1 MSEIDNSVS
10 GAQSTIEAPIK
21 SIRLAPLERLMV
33 RWFQGLERGQLT
45 IEFPSGHS
53 QTFGQGAV
61 TPQGLLKIHDLRL
74 VLRMLFAGDLGLAEG
89 YLKGEWETSNL
100 SALLTVGA
108 INLDDL
114 SGALQS
120 GWLSRLQGR
129 LRHAMR
135 ANTKRGSRRN
145 IAAHYDLGNAFYQ
158 PWLDSTMTYSSALF
172 VDFDESLFVA
182 QRRKYARLAEELD
195 IQPGDRVLEIGCGW
209 GGFAEYAAAEYDCA
223 VVGLTLSTEQAA
235 YARAR
240 MENAGLSERVEIR
253 LQDYRDVQGFF
264 EKIVSIEMFEA
275 VGVEHWPVYFDTLR
289 QRLKP
294 GGRAVVQ
301 TITIGDEHFATYR
314 STPDFIQHYI
324 FPGGVLPSPSA
335 FIGSATTAGMAVCN
349 RHFFGRSYAETLRRW
364 KEDFLT
370 AWPTIQELGFD
381 ERFRRMWLY
390 YLCYSEVGFDT
401 GKIDVAQFT
410 IEHRCPM

>member
-1 MSEIDNSVS
+1 M
-10 GAQSTIEAPIK
+10 A
-21 SIRLAPLERLMV
+21 
-33 RWFQGLERGQLT
+33 RWFERLERGQLT
-45 IEFPSGHS
+45 IKFPSGHR
-53 QTFGQGAV
+53 QTFGQGEEAL
-61 TPQGLLKIHDLRL
+61 QGLLEINDLRL
-74 VLRMLFAGDLGLAEG
+74 ILRMLFAGDLGLAES
-89 YLKGEWETSNL
+89 YLKGEWETPNL

-114 SGALQS
+114 SDALQS

-145 IAAHYDLGNAFYQ
+145 IAAHYDLGNAFYR

-172 VDFDESLFVA
+172 VDFEEPLSVA

-209 GGFAEYAAAEYDCA
+209 GGFVEYAAAEYGCE

-235 YARAR
+235 YASAR
-240 MENAGLSERVEIR
+240 MENSGLAGQVEIR
-253 LQDYRDVQGFF
+253 LQDYRDVRGVFD
-264 EKIVSIEMFEA
+264 KIVSIEMFEA
-275 VGVEHWPVYFDTLR
+275 VGIEHWPIYFDTLR
-289 QRLKP
+289 QSLNA
-294 GGRAVVQ
+294 GGRAAIQ
-301 TITIGDEHFATYR
+301 TITIGDEHFASYR
-314 STPDFIQHYI
+314 RTPDFIQHYI
-324 FPGGVLPSPSA
+324 FPGGVLPSPSVFA
-335 FIGSATTAGMAVCN
+335 ESATAAGMAVCN
-349 RHFFGRSYAETLRRW
+349 THFFGSSYAETLRRW
-364 KEDFLT
+364 KKDFLG
-370 AWPTIQELGFD
+370 AWPMIQKMGFD

-410 IEHRCPM
+410 IEHRCPL

>member
-1 MSEIDNSVS
+1 M
-10 GAQSTIEAPIK
+10 A
-21 SIRLAPLERLMV
+21 
-33 RWFQGLERGQLT
+33 RWFERLERGQLT
-45 IEFPSGHS
+45 IKFPSGHR
-53 QTFGQGAV
+53 QTFGQGEEAL
-61 TPQGLLKIHDLRL
+61 QGLLEINDLRL
-74 VLRMLFAGDLGLAEG
+74 ILRMLFAGDLGLAES
-89 YLKGEWETSNL
+89 YLKGEWETPNL

-114 SGALQS
+114 SDALQS

-145 IAAHYDLGNAFYQ
+145 IAAHYDLGNAFYR

-172 VDFDESLFVA
+172 VDFEESLSVA

-209 GGFAEYAAAEYDCA
+209 GGFVEYAAAEYGCE

-235 YARAR
+235 YASAR
-240 MENAGLSERVEIR
+240 MENSGLAGQVEIR
-253 LQDYRDVQGFF
+253 LQDYRDVRGVFD
-264 EKIVSIEMFEA
+264 KIVSIEMFEA
-275 VGVEHWPVYFDTLR
+275 VGIEHWPIYFDTLR
-289 QRLKP
+289 QSLNA
-294 GGRAVVQ
+294 GGRAAIQ
-301 TITIGDEHFATYR
+301 TITIGDEHFASYR
-314 STPDFIQHYI
+314 RTPDFIQHYI
-324 FPGGVLPSPSA
+324 FPGGVLPSPSVFA
-335 FIGSATTAGMAVCN
+335 ESATAAGMAVCN
-349 RHFFGRSYAETLRRW
+349 THFFGSSYAETLRRW
-364 KEDFLT
+364 KKDFLG
-370 AWPTIQELGFD
+370 AWPMIQKMGFD

-410 IEHRCPM
+410 IEHRCPL

>member
-1 MSEIDNSVS
+1 M
-10 GAQSTIEAPIK
+10 A
-21 SIRLAPLERLMV
+21 
-33 RWFQGLERGQLT
+33 RWFERLERGQLT
-45 IEFPSGHS
+45 IKFPSGHR
-53 QTFGQGAV
+53 QTFGQGEEAL
-61 TPQGLLKIHDLRL
+61 QGLLEINDLRL
-74 VLRMLFAGDLGLAEG
+74 ILRMLFAGDLGLAES
-89 YLKGEWETSNL
+89 YLKGEWETPNL

-114 SGALQS
+114 SDALQS

-145 IAAHYDLGNAFYQ
+145 IAAHYDLGNAFYR

-172 VDFDESLFVA
+172 VDFEESLSVA

-209 GGFAEYAAAEYDCA
+209 GGFVEYAAAEYGCE

-235 YARAR
+235 YASAR
-240 MENAGLSERVEIR
+240 MENSGLAGQVEIR
-253 LQDYRDVQGFF
+253 LQDYRDVRGVFD
-264 EKIVSIEMFEA
+264 KIVSIEMFEA
-275 VGVEHWPVYFDTLR
+275 VGIEHWPIYFDTLR
-289 QRLKP
+289 QSLNA
-294 GGRAVVQ
+294 GGRAAIQ
-301 TITIGDEHFATYR
+301 TITIGDEHFASYR
-314 STPDFIQHYI
+314 RTPDFIQHYI
-324 FPGGVLPSPSA
+324 FPGGVLPSPSVFA
-335 FIGSATTAGMAVCN
+335 ESATAAGMAVCN
-349 RHFFGRSYAETLRRW
+349 THFFGSSYAETLRRW
-364 KEDFLT
+364 KKDFLG
-370 AWPTIQELGFD
+370 AWPMIQEMGFD

-410 IEHRCPM
+410 IQHRCPL

>member
-1 MSEIDNSVS
+1 M
-10 GAQSTIEAPIK
+10 A
-21 SIRLAPLERLMV
+21 
-33 RWFQGLERGQLT
+33 RWFERLERGQLT
-45 IEFPSGHS
+45 IKFPSGHR
-53 QTFGQGAV
+53 QTFGQGEEAL
-61 TPQGLLKIHDLRL
+61 QGLLEIHDLRL
-74 VLRMLFAGDLGLAEG
+74 ILRMLFAGDLGLAES

-114 SGALQS
+114 SDALQS

-145 IAAHYDLGNAFYQ
+145 IAAHYDLGNAFYR

-172 VDFDESLFVA
+172 VDFEESLSVA

-209 GGFAEYAAAEYDCA
+209 GGFVEYAAAEYDCE

-235 YARAR
+235 YASAR
-240 MENAGLSERVEIR
+240 MENSGLADQVEIR
-253 LQDYRDVQGFF
+253 LQDYRDVRGVFD
-264 EKIVSIEMFEA
+264 KIVSIEMFEA
-275 VGVEHWPVYFDTLR
+275 VGVEHWPIYFDTLR
-289 QRLKP
+289 QSLNA
-294 GGRAVVQ
+294 GGRAAVQ
-301 TITIGDEHFATYR
+301 TITIGDEHFASYR
-314 STPDFIQHYI
+314 RTPDFIQHYI
-324 FPGGVLPSPSA
+324 FPGGVLPSPSVFA
-335 FIGSATTAGMAVCN
+335 ESVAAAGMAVCN
-349 RHFFGRSYAETLRRW
+349 THFFGSSYAETLRRW
-364 KEDFLT
+364 KKDFLG
-370 AWPTIQELGFD
+370 AWPMIQEMGFD

-410 IEHRCPM
+410 IEHRCPL

>member
-1 MSEIDNSVS
+1 M
-10 GAQSTIEAPIK
+10 A
-21 SIRLAPLERLMV
+21 
-33 RWFQGLERGQLT
+33 RWFERLERGQLT
-45 IEFPSGHS
+45 IKFPSGRR
-53 QTFGQGAV
+53 QTFGQGEEAL
-61 TPQGLLKIHDLRL
+61 QGLLEIHDLRL
-74 VLRMLFAGDLGLAEG
+74 ILRMLFAGDLGLAES

-114 SGALQS
+114 SDALQS

-145 IAAHYDLGNAFYQ
+145 IAAHYDLGNAFYR

-172 VDFDESLFVA
+172 VDFEESLSVA

-209 GGFAEYAAAEYDCA
+209 GGFVEYAAAEYGCE

-235 YARAR
+235 YASAR
-240 MENAGLSERVEIR
+240 MENSGLADQVEIR
-253 LQDYRDVQGFF
+253 LQDYRDVRGVFD
-264 EKIVSIEMFEA
+264 KIVSIEMFEA
-275 VGVEHWPVYFDTLR
+275 VGVKHWPIYFDTLR
-289 QRLKP
+289 QSLNA
-294 GGRAVVQ
+294 GGRAAVQ
-301 TITIGDEHFATYR
+301 TITIGDEHFASYR
-314 STPDFIQHYI
+314 RTPDFIQHYI
-324 FPGGVLPSPSA
+324 FPGGVLPSPSVFA
-335 FIGSATTAGMAVCN
+335 ESATAAGMAVCN
-349 RHFFGRSYAETLRRW
+349 THFFGSSYAETLRRW
-364 KEDFLT
+364 KKDFLR
-370 AWPTIQELGFD
+370 AWPMIQDMGFD

-410 IEHRCPM
+410 IEHRCPL

>member
-1 MSEIDNSVS
+1 M
-10 GAQSTIEAPIK
+10 A
-21 SIRLAPLERLMV
+21 
-33 RWFQGLERGQLT
+33 RWFERLERGQLT
-45 IEFPSGHS
+45 IKFPSGRR
-53 QTFGQGAV
+53 QTFGQGEEAL
-61 TPQGLLKIHDLRL
+61 QGLLEIHDLRL
-74 VLRMLFAGDLGLAEG
+74 ILRMLFAGDLGLAES
-89 YLKGEWETSNL
+89 YLKGEWETPNL

-114 SGALQS
+114 SDALQS

-145 IAAHYDLGNAFYQ
+145 IAAHYDLGNAFYR

-172 VDFDESLFVA
+172 VDFEEPLSVA

-209 GGFAEYAAAEYDCA
+209 GGFVEYAAAEYGCE

-235 YARAR
+235 YACER
-240 MENAGLSERVEIR
+240 MENSGLADQVEIR
-253 LQDYRDVQGFF
+253 LQDYRDVRGVFD
-264 EKIVSIEMFEA
+264 KIVSIEMFEA
-275 VGVEHWPVYFDTLR
+275 VGVEHWPIYFDTLR
-289 QRLKP
+289 QRLNP
-294 GGRAVVQ
+294 SGRAAVQ
-301 TITIGDEHFATYR
+301 SITIGDEHFASYR

-324 FPGGVLPSPSA
+324 FPGGVLPSPSV
-335 FIGSATTAGMAVCN
+335 FTESAMAAGMSVCN
-349 RHFFGRSYAETLRRW
+349 THFFGSSYAETLRRW
-364 KEDFLT
+364 KKDFLA
-370 AWPTIQELGFD
+370 AWPMIQEMGFD

-410 IEHRCPM
+410 IQHRCPL

>member
-1 MSEIDNSVS
+1 M
-10 GAQSTIEAPIK
+10 A
-21 SIRLAPLERLMV
+21 
-33 RWFQGLERGQLT
+33 RWFERLERGQLT
-45 IEFPSGHS
+45 IKFPSGHR
-53 QTFGQGAV
+53 QTFGQGEEAS
-61 TPQGLLKIHDLRL
+61 QGILEIHDLRL
-74 VLRMLFAGDLGLAEG
+74 ILRMLFAGDLGLAES
-89 YLKGEWETSNL
+89 YLKSEWETPNL

-114 SGALQS
+114 SDALQS

-145 IAAHYDLGNAFYQ
+145 IAAHYDLGNAFYR

-172 VDFDESLFVA
+172 VDFEESLSVA

-209 GGFAEYAAAEYDCA
+209 GGFVEYAAAEYGCE

-235 YARAR
+235 YASAR
-240 MENAGLSERVEIR
+240 IENSGLAGQVEIR
-253 LQDYRDVQGFF
+253 LQDYRDVRGVFD
-264 EKIVSIEMFEA
+264 KIVSIEMFEA
-275 VGVEHWPVYFDTLR
+275 VGVEHWPIYFDTLR
-289 QRLKP
+289 QRLNP
-294 GGRAVVQ
+294 SGRAAVQ
-301 TITIGDEHFATYR
+301 SITIGDEHFASYR

-324 FPGGVLPSPSA
+324 FPGGVLPSPSV
-335 FIGSATTAGMAVCN
+335 FTESATAAGMSVCN
-349 RHFFGRSYAETLRRW
+349 THFFGSSYAETLRRW
-364 KEDFLT
+364 KKDFLA
-370 AWPTIQELGFD
+370 AWPMIQEMGFD

-410 IEHRCPM
+410 IQHRCPL

>member
-1 MSEIDNSVS
+1 M
-10 GAQSTIEAPIK
+10 A
-21 SIRLAPLERLMV
+21 
-33 RWFQGLERGQLT
+33 RWFERLERGQLT
-45 IEFPSGHS
+45 IKFPSGHR
-53 QTFGQGAV
+53 QTFGQGEEAL
-61 TPQGLLKIHDLRL
+61 QGLLEIHDLRL
-74 VLRMLFAGDLGLAEG
+74 ILRMLFAGDLGLAES

-114 SGALQS
+114 SDALQS

-145 IAAHYDLGNAFYQ
+145 IAAHYDLGNAFYR

-172 VDFDESLFVA
+172 VDFEESLSVA

-209 GGFAEYAAAEYDCA
+209 GGFVEYAAAEYDCE

-235 YARAR
+235 YASAR
-240 MENAGLSERVEIR
+240 MENSGLADQVEIR
-253 LQDYRDVQGFF
+253 LQDYRDVRGVFD
-264 EKIVSIEMFEA
+264 KIVSIEMFEA
-275 VGVEHWPVYFDTLR
+275 VGVEHWPIYFDTLR
-289 QRLKP
+289 QSLNA
-294 GGRAVVQ
+294 GGRAAVQ
-301 TITIGDEHFATYR
+301 TITIGDEHFASYR
-314 STPDFIQHYI
+314 RTPDFIQHYI
-324 FPGGVLPSPSA
+324 FPGGVLPSPSVFA
-335 FIGSATTAGMAVCN
+335 ESVAAAGMAVCN
-349 RHFFGRSYAETLRRW
+349 THFFGPSYAETLRRW
-364 KEDFLT
+364 KKDFLR
-370 AWPTIQELGFD
+370 AWPMIQEMGFD

-410 IEHRCPM
+410 IEHRCPL